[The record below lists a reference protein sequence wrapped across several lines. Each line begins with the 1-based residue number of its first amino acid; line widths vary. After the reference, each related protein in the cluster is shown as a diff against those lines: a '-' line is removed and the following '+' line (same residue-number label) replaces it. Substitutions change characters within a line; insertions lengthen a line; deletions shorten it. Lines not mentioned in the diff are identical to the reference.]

1 MNATK
6 DIEIDQCKIEI
17 IRLKSKLR
25 QVSADKSIADI
36 YDNFEE
42 DLKRFTKFVFYDLIN
57 IFLIYFYVIYLP
69 LIFILSYF
77 TPQKCKG

>member
-1 MNATK
+1 LTATK

-25 QVSADKSIADI
+25 QVSSDKSIADI

-42 DLKRFTKFVFYDLIN
+42 DLKRFTKIIIYDLHDLIN
-57 IFLIYFYVIYLP
+57 IYFDQ
-69 LIFILSYF
+69 IFSSHPNHPPKI
-77 TPQKCKG
+77 QD